1 MLSNN
6 DIEDG
11 LRELVSAR
19 VLVGW
24 YSWMWTEGRH
34 WTLRPS
40 RGGCVT
46 YGRDD
51 VTSYLA
57 LAAEVLR

>member
-1 MLSNN
+1 MLSND
-6 DIEDG
+6 DIDDG
-11 LRELVSAR
+11 LRQLVSAR

-34 WTLRPS
+34 WTIRPS

-51 VTSYLA
+51 VTAYLA
-57 LAAEVLR
+57 LAAEVLG